1 MDSTA
6 LPPKTNRLRWL
17 ERGLLAIA
25 LLCLGTWAWAW
36 LDSSYTQ
43 YRENRR
49 FDEALARQAVPAA
62 TAASE
67 TDSLGSFHGER
78 SAKADPL
85 AEGDLVGRI
94 EISRIGVSSIVL
106 EGVGN
111 QTLRRGVGHIPDTAL
126 PESAGNVG
134 LAAHRDSFF
143 SGLKDVRKNDI
154 ITFKTLEGTYEYRV
168 ESTEIVSPR
177 DTQVLADKGAPALT
191 LVTCYPFHY
200 VGSAPKRFIVH
211 ARRVEEPGAG

>member
-78 SAKADPL
+78 SGKADPL